1 VKRAADEDNSIHLRD
16 LAHIDAL
23 EQGGSGL
30 EDHVAVAAS
39 AQQVA
44 HSRRGPAERGLVHGL
59 RRVRAAAPSSSP
71 VLLQYARTAMGLS
84 LGARFGRHELLTA
97 NGSGSRGVACQTPG
111 ARLAPHAAIE
121 FGPPQIDSDPHFRG
135 HFDCEAKAIAALNQP
150 PARGLPVYG
159 PRERHRPCAHGV
171 VSGIPRR

>member
-1 VKRAADEDNSIHLRD
+1 VLADRLQARIRRPGERQGSDGNGGNTPTLDQVERAADEDNSM
-16 LAHIDAL
+16 
-23 EQGGSGL
+23 
-30 EDHVAVAAS
+30 
-39 AQQVA
+39 
-44 HSRRGPAERGLVHGL
+44 
-59 RRVRAAAPSSSP
+59 SSP

-97 NGSGSRGVACQTPG
+97 SGSGSRGVACQTPG

-135 HFDCEAKAIAALNQP
+135 HFDCEAKAIAALNRP